1 MCNLKKVS
9 TNDLSSIEAY
19 KKFIECRKK
28 LSLSESMELQEINM
42 ENVLNMEYDDVN
54 LKGADKK

>member
-1 MCNLKKVS
+1 MYNSEKVP
-9 TNDLSSIEAY
+9 TNDLSSFEAY

-42 ENVLNMEYDDVN
+42 KNASSIE
-54 LKGADKK
+54 